1 MKQKTLG
8 TKILMALVTVA
19 VLAYFGIQAANYFTD
34 PLSTTLAYTYQ
45 VEEGTSLSGYVVRSE
60 QVLPDDTSGLLQL
73 QRAEG
78 ERVSTGGTVALVY
91 ADQASLDR
99 QDEIEA
105 LEVQLQQLQYAQ
117 EAALGSEAALRLDA
131 QIMQRI
137 FSTRS
142 ALTAGRLDQV
152 EEQTADLK
160 SLVLR
165 RDYTYSDTTDLDAR
179 IQEVQTQLKTLRAQ
193 AASSVRR
200 ITAPRAGLYS
210 AVVDGYETVLTPD
223 MLSSLTPSALSAV
236 KADESVASSVGKL
249 VLGDSWYYVA
259 AMDAEDAQALQEE
272 GGLSLRFSKG
282 VTQALSVTISSI
294 GPEENGRVVVA
305 FEGRRYLSELTLL
318 RQQSA
323 EVIRQTT
330 TGIRVPKEALRV
342 RERTVTDEDGNESV
356 VSETGVYCMVGMK
369 ARFKPVDVLYSGDD
383 FALVRSTL
391 DTAEEVSKTQE
402 QIRLRAGDE
411 VIITAYDLYDG
422 KVIGS

>member
-1 MKQKTLG
+1 MKQKSLG

-19 VLAYFGIQAANYFTD
+19 VVAYFGIQVANYFAD
-34 PLSTTLAYTYQ
+34 PLSTTLAYEYQ

-78 ERVSTGGTVALVY
+78 ERVSAGGTVALVY

-117 EAALGSEAALRLDA
+117 EATLGSEAALRLDA

-142 ALTAGRLDQV
+142 ALSAGRLDQV
-152 EEQTADLK
+152 EEEAGDLK

-179 IQEVQTQLKTLRAQ
+179 IQEVQAQLKTLRAQ

-210 AVVDGYETVLTPD
+210 AVVDGYENVLTPD
-223 MLSSLTPSALSAV
+223 MLADLTPSTLSAV
-236 KADESVASSVGKL
+236 KADETVASSVGKL

-259 AMDAEDAQALQEE
+259 VMDTEAVAELQEE
-272 GGLSLRFSKG
+272 GNLSLRFSKG
-282 VTQALSVTISSI
+282 VTQALSVSIASI
-294 GPEENGRVVVA
+294 GPEENGRVVVT
-305 FEGRRYLSELTLL
+305 FEGRRYLPELTLL
-318 RQQSA
+318 RQQRA
-323 EVIRQTT
+323 EVIHSTV
-330 TGIRVPKEALRV
+330 TGIRIPKEALRAQKV
-342 RERTVTDEDGNESV
+342 TVDSEGNRTTEDV
-356 VSETGVYCMVGMK
+356 TGVYCVVGAE
-369 ARFKPVDVLYSGDD
+369 ARFKPVQVLYTGED
-383 FALVRSTL
+383 FVLVESTV
-391 DTAEEVSKTQE
+391 AVSTSTTVSME
-402 QIRLRAGDE
+402 TTRLRAGDA
-411 VIITAYDLYDG
+411 VIISARDLYDG
-422 KVIGS
+422 KVVT

>member
-318 RQQSA
+318 RQQRA
-323 EVIRQTT
+323 EVIHSTAS
-330 TGIRVPKEALRV
+330 GIRIPKEALRAQKV
-342 RERTVTDEDGNESV
+342 TVDSEGNRTAEDI
-356 VSETGVYCMVGMK
+356 TGVYCVMGAE
-369 ARFKPVDVLYSGDD
+369 ARFKPVQVLYTGED
-383 FALVRSTL
+383 FVLVESTVPVSTST
-391 DTAEEVSKTQE
+391 TASVEST
-402 QIRLRAGDE
+402 RLRAGDE
-411 VIITAYDLYDG
+411 VIISAYDLYDG
-422 KVIGS
+422 KVIT

>member
-152 EEQTADLK
+152 EEQAADLK

-179 IQEVQTQLKTLRAQ
+179 IQEVQSQLKTLRAQ

-318 RQQSA
+318 RQQRA
-323 EVIRQTT
+323 EVIHSTAS
-330 TGIRVPKEALRV
+330 GIRIPKEALRAQKV
-342 RERTVTDEDGNESV
+342 TVDSEGNHTTEDI
-356 VSETGVYCMVGMK
+356 TGVYCVMGAE
-369 ARFKPVDVLYSGDD
+369 ARFKPVQVLYTGED
-383 FALVRSTL
+383 FVLVESTVPVSTST
-391 DTAEEVSKTQE
+391 TASVEST
-402 QIRLRAGDE
+402 RLRAGDE
-411 VIITAYDLYDG
+411 VIISAYDLYDG
-422 KVIGS
+422 KVIT

>member
-152 EEQTADLK
+152 EEQAADLK

-179 IQEVQTQLKTLRAQ
+179 IQEVQSQLKTLRAQ

-318 RQQSA
+318 RQQRA
-323 EVIRQTT
+323 EVIHSTAS
-330 TGIRVPKEALRV
+330 GIRIPKEALRAQKV
-342 RERTVTDEDGNESV
+342 TVDSEGNRTTEDI
-356 VSETGVYCMVGMK
+356 TGVYCVMGAE
-369 ARFKPVDVLYSGDD
+369 ARFKPVQVLYTGED
-383 FALVRSTL
+383 FVLVESTVPVSTST
-391 DTAEEVSKTQE
+391 TASVEST
-402 QIRLRAGDE
+402 RLRTGDE
-411 VIITAYDLYDG
+411 VIISAYDLYDG
-422 KVIGS
+422 KVIT